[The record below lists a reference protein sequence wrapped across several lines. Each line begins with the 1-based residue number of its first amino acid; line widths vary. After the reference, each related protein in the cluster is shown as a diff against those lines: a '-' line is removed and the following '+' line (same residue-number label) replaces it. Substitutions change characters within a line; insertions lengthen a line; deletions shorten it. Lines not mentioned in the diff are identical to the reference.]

1 MDKNYFNKKLR
12 ELRRER
18 RLTQGQ
24 VAEALGI
31 KLNTYAHMEKDG
43 RRPSFEMLSKL
54 SDLFLVS
61 IDELKGVSERPRT
74 LEGTSP
80 DDVRDTLVFGEPE
93 GILDSDGKAVK
104 RPQYM
109 RDMQTVEQDIILK
122 YRMLSDEDKQKFERY
137 INRTFKNKDK

>member
-18 RLTQGQ
+18 HLTQGQ

-93 GILDSDGKAVK
+93 GILDSDGKPVK